1 MTSLIKNNE
10 VCVFSK
16 EEKTEILSN
25 AYTSFAHGVDHFSEY
40 AEYAGGEKNIKF
52 AILHIFNTIELLVKA
67 YLGSINLYLLKERI
81 DDGKAYGD
89 EQKTAGITILLDRMK
104 KFSDV
109 DFETK
114 LREKVEILRKKRN
127 EIEHKKFIFENES
140 DLLILMCD
148 IINGLIVFS
157 KNHIYFDILPDLL
170 DASTKLKFH
179 KARIKLDRNYD
190 KIIKEV
196 ESLKHKGY
204 LVIECPSC
212 LNITLP
218 YKRESKAMCFICNEN
233 FYIQKCHSC
242 SNLCT
247 DVQNGQGICNECTIK
262 EGKSIINAFSSF
274 EREEQDKRESLP
286 KEDYK

>member
-1 MTSLIKNNE
+1 MTSLIQYNK
-10 VCVFSK
+10 VCVFSE

-25 AYTSFAHGVDHFSEY
+25 AYTSFTHGIDHFSEY
-40 AEYAGGEKNIKF
+40 AEYTGGEKNIKF

-81 DDGKAYGD
+81 DDGKAYDD

-109 DFETK
+109 DFGIK
-114 LREKVEILRKKRN
+114 LRERIEILRKKRN

-148 IINGLIVFS
+148 VINGLVVFS
-157 KNHIYFDILPDLL
+157 KNYIYFDIHPDLL
-170 DASTKLKFH
+170 GTNTKLKFY
-179 KARIKLDRNYD
+179 KTRIKFD
-190 KIIKEV
+190 KKYAEIIKKIED
-196 ESLKHKGY
+196 LKHKGY
-204 LVIECPSC
+204 LAIECPSC

-218 YKRESKAMCFICNEN
+218 YKQVSKARCFMCNEN

-242 SNLCT
+242 PNLCT
-247 DVQNGQGICNECTIK
+247 DVQNGQRVCNECTIK
-262 EGKSIINAFSSF
+262 EGSSIRNAFSF
-274 EREEQDKRESLP
+274 FKREAQDKRESLP